1 MEGKKKT
8 TKERVFTIS
17 KRKVFIALIAL
28 VAVVFLCVN
37 LGGKENEDTVY
48 EISYRDMVRMLQ
60 NDEVKEVHLTSD
72 SSEVEIVVNNQG
84 HDTEYKSYIPDQ
96 SIFLEMVNE
105 KIQNGSD
112 LQITKAYTVSIG
124 NVIFCAFLI
133 IMILSVVIP
142 VFQAVRNLGKST
154 KILEQQVTSDNKISD
169 IVESLVT
176 FNDVAGLEEEK
187 AELQEVVDFLKNPEK
202 YTSIGAKIPKGVLLS
217 GAPGTGK
224 TLLAKAVAG
233 ESGVNF
239 FATSG
244 SEFVEKYV
252 GVGASRIREVFK
264 LARENS
270 PAIIFIDEID
280 AIGMKRDSST
290 ANTVEHNQT
299 LEQLLIEMDG
309 FSSKVNNVII
319 IAATNRI
326 ETLDPALKRPG
337 RFDRNIIVPLPD
349 VKGREE
355 ILKLHSKNKKVA
367 DDVDL
372 RSIAYNTAG
381 FSGAELENL
390 MNEAALIAVRKEHQ
404 AICKQDVDEAF
415 NKITVG
421 LQKKNRVILEKE
433 RKLVAYHEAGHAVVS
448 RFLKNSQKVKEISI
462 IPRGSA
468 GGYTMYKTTEDKQ
481 FISKK
486 ELEDKMVSLLGGRV
500 AEQLAL
506 SDISS
511 GAVNDLE
518 RATDIARKMTLVYGM
533 TKEIG
538 PISFKNSEYE
548 EIDINLFGKEI
559 SSKAGQLIINKINE
573 AEEQARTILQEN
585 KELLEIIAQKLI
597 EAETISGDE
606 FEQCVEAYEN
616 TCR

>member
-1 MEGKKKT
+1 MKHQKL
-8 TKERVFTIS
+8 RF
-17 KRKVFIALIAL
+17 
-28 VAVVFLCVN
+28 
-37 LGGKENEDTVY
+37 KENFGE
-48 EISYRDMVRMLQ
+48 
-60 NDEVKEVHLTSD
+60 
-72 SSEVEIVVNNQG
+72 
-84 HDTEYKSYIPDQ
+84 
-96 SIFLEMVNE
+96 
-105 KIQNGSD
+105 
-112 LQITKAYTVSIG
+112 
-124 NVIFCAFLI
+124 
-133 IMILSVVIP
+133 
-142 VFQAVRNLGKST
+142 
-154 KILEQQVTSDNKISD
+154 
-169 IVESLVT
+169 
-176 FNDVAGLEEEK
+176 
-187 AELQEVVDFLKNPEK
+187 
-202 YTSIGAKIPKGVLLS
+202 
-217 GAPGTGK
+217 
-224 TLLAKAVAG
+224 AVAI
-233 ESGVNF
+233 
-239 FATSG
+239 TDIDDI
-244 SEFVEKYV
+244 KD
-252 GVGASRIREVFK
+252 
-264 LARENS
+264 
-270 PAIIFIDEID
+270 IF
-280 AIGMKRDSST
+280 
-290 ANTVEHNQT
+290 N
-299 LEQLLIEMDG
+299 
-309 FSSKVNNVII
+309 
-319 IAATNRI
+319 

-433 RKLVAYHEAGHAVVS
+433 RELVAYHEAGHAVVS